1 MKILHTADWH
11 LGTFRSPVKDG
22 VNLRTEDTKR
32 CLDELIRVANEEKP
46 DYSIVSGDI
55 FHVGRLWSD
64 RCCEEIITAIHY
76 IRELAAVSKQVVVM
90 RGTPNHDGSGQFNV
104 LSEMFADVPNV
115 HVVITPQVIS
125 FDDVDIAV
133 LPGFDRGVFRA
144 NHPGLSSD
152 EENVVFT
159 NELSNIVTGLK
170 AQCSPEKKSILM
182 AHYTV
187 PGCNTESGQ
196 TMMLTQFEP
205 IIPQEALL
213 AANYNLVALGHI
225 HRPQKIMHRDWYYSG
240 AINAMNFNDE
250 GQQRGFWIHNWHE
263 LGTWQSIFHEQLV
276 HYVEDRV
283 EKARSEGFNCGKT
296 QAPNMFKELPLHTV
310 ISRKELLDAMVRAK
324 MCTAEKCPVKFEL
337 SGSQLNLSIKDQTTD
352 YHETVDLQ
360 EDISE
365 ELTIGFDARLV
376 IETLKAFDCDNV
388 GISLQGPKMPMIV
401 EAEDS
406 DFKTI
411 VLPVAI
417 K

>member
-46 DYSIVSGDI
+46 DYSLVSGDI

-152 EENVVFT
+152 
-159 NELSNIVTGLK
+159 IK
-170 AQCSPEKKSILM
+170 
-182 AHYTV
+182 Y
-187 PGCNTESGQ
+187 CNRAES
-196 TMMLTQFEP
+196 TML
-205 IIPQEALL
+205 
-213 AANYNLVALGHI
+213 
-225 HRPQKIMHRDWYYSG
+225 
-240 AINAMNFNDE
+240 
-250 GQQRGFWIHNWHE
+250 
-263 LGTWQSIFHEQLV
+263 
-276 HYVEDRV
+276 
-283 EKARSEGFNCGKT
+283 
-296 QAPNMFKELPLHTV
+296 
-310 ISRKELLDAMVRAK
+310 SRKEKYSDGTLYGTRMQYRERTDNDA
-324 MCTAEKCPVKFEL
+324 
-337 SGSQLNLSIKDQTTD
+337 
-352 YHETVDLQ
+352 HTV
-360 EDISE
+360 
-365 ELTIGFDARLV
+365 
-376 IETLKAFDCDNV
+376 
-388 GISLQGPKMPMIV
+388 
-401 EAEDS
+401 
-406 DFKTI
+406 
-411 VLPVAI
+411 
-417 K
+417 

>member
-46 DYSIVSGDI
+46 DYSLVSGDI

-263 LGTWQSIFHEQLV
+263 LGTWQSIFHETPIREFATIELNDDDVTQINMQAMDFVATEKWRGQIDGKIVRV
-276 HYVEDRV
+276 HY
-283 EKARSEGFNCGKT
+283 S
-296 QAPNMFKELPLHTV
+296 
-310 ISRKELLDAMVRAK
+310 
-324 MCTAEKCPVKFEL
+324 CTAENSKALNKATLEREL
-337 SGSQLNLSIKDQTTD
+337 L
-352 YHETVDLQ
+352 
-360 EDISE
+360 ED
-365 ELTIGFDARLV
+365 G
-376 IETLKAFDCDNV
+376 AFMGNPSRQDR
-388 GISLQGPKMPMIV
+388 
-401 EAEDS
+401 
-406 DFKTI
+406 
-411 VLPVAI
+411 
-417 K
+417 

>member
-46 DYSIVSGDI
+46 DYSLVSGDI

-213 AANYNLVALGHI
+213 AA
-225 HRPQKIMHRDWYYSG
+225 
-240 AINAMNFNDE
+240 
-250 GQQRGFWIHNWHE
+250 
-263 LGTWQSIFHEQLV
+263 
-276 HYVEDRV
+276 
-283 EKARSEGFNCGKT
+283 RSYCTETGII
-296 QAPNMFKELPLHTV
+296 P
-310 ISRKELLDAMVRAK
+310 VR
-324 MCTAEKCPVKFEL
+324 
-337 SGSQLNLSIKDQTTD
+337 
-352 YHETVDLQ
+352 
-360 EDISE
+360 
-365 ELTIGFDARLV
+365 
-376 IETLKAFDCDNV
+376 
-388 GISLQGPKMPMIV
+388 
-401 EAEDS
+401 
-406 DFKTI
+406 
-411 VLPVAI
+411 
-417 K
+417 

>member
-46 DYSIVSGDI
+46 DYSLVSGDI

-263 LGTWQSIFHEQLV
+263 LGTWQSIFHETPIREFATIELNDDDVTQINMQAMDFVATEKWRGQIDGKIVRV
-276 HYVEDRV
+276 HY
-283 EKARSEGFNCGKT
+283 S
-296 QAPNMFKELPLHTV
+296 
-310 ISRKELLDAMVRAK
+310 
-324 MCTAEKCPVKFEL
+324 CTAENSKALNKATLEREL
-337 SGSQLNLSIKDQTTD
+337 LEDGAFMVWEILPDKIDEFANRTQLENATDPEANLIKYLEEKQVPQERIQELVLKARPIIAEAEASMTATANLSLI
-352 YHETVDLQ
+352 H
-360 EDISE
+360 I
-365 ELTIGFDARLV
+365 
-376 IETLKAFDCDNV
+376 
-388 GISLQGPKMPMIV
+388 
-401 EAEDS
+401 
-406 DFKTI
+406 
-411 VLPVAI
+411 
-417 K
+417 

>member
-46 DYSIVSGDI
+46 DYSLVSGDI

-263 LGTWQSIFHEQLV
+263 LGTWQSIFHETPIREFATIELNDDDV
-276 HYVEDRV
+276 
-283 EKARSEGFNCGKT
+283 T
-296 QAPNMFKELPLHTV
+296 QINMQA
-310 ISRKELLDAMVRAK
+310 IS
-324 MCTAEKCPVKFEL
+324 
-337 SGSQLNLSIKDQTTD
+337 
-352 YHETVDLQ
+352 
-360 EDISE
+360 
-365 ELTIGFDARLV
+365 
-376 IETLKAFDCDNV
+376 
-388 GISLQGPKMPMIV
+388 
-401 EAEDS
+401 
-406 DFKTI
+406 
-411 VLPVAI
+411 
-417 K
+417 

>member
-46 DYSIVSGDI
+46 DYSLVSGDI

-104 LSEMFADVPNV
+104 LSEMFADVQNV

-205 IIPQEALL
+205 II
-213 AANYNLVALGHI
+213 I
-225 HRPQKIMHRDWYYSG
+225 ISG
-240 AINAMNFNDE
+240 AISVLYGVFPAINTTLPYSPIHLAKAIVKPAMSAGRISGN
-250 GQQRGFWIHNWHE
+250 IT
-263 LGTWQSIFHEQLV
+263 LKKI
-276 HYVEDRV
+276 RV
-283 EKARSEGFNCGKT
+283 RE
-296 QAPNMFKELPLHTV
+296 APNIAAASSYSFSTFSSTGCTLLTTNGIPIKTSATV
-310 ISRKELLDAMVRAK
+310 IPIRVYAIFIPTFAKILPTHPSGIVRCVSAIPATAVGNANGSSIIPSIIFFPGKSYLTSTHAIIIPITAFISDA
-324 MCTAEKCPVKFEL
+324 
-337 SGSQLNLSIKDQTTD
+337 
-352 YHETVDLQ
+352 
-360 EDISE
+360 ISAVMI
-365 ELTIGFDARLV
+365 LTL
-376 IETLKAFDCDNV
+376 
-388 GISLQGPKMPMIV
+388 
-401 EAEDS
+401 
-406 DFKTI
+406 
-411 VLPVAI
+411 
-417 K
+417 

>member
-46 DYSIVSGDI
+46 DYSLVSGDI

-263 LGTWQSIFHEQLV
+263 LGTWQSIFHETPIREFATIELNDDDVTQINIRNNGRTDIV
-276 HYVEDRV
+276 GGQKFGMEQAVPER
-283 EKARSEGFNCGKT
+283 KSNCGKG
-296 QAPNMFKELPLHTV
+296 ELPRGIYEKSCGDTKYKFASGFRRTEQGITATTLCTGD
-310 ISRKELLDAMVRAK
+310 RKERSAK
-324 MCTAEKCPVKFEL
+324 DRK
-337 SGSQLNLSIKDQTTD
+337 
-352 YHETVDLQ
+352 
-360 EDISE
+360 
-365 ELTIGFDARLV
+365 
-376 IETLKAFDCDNV
+376 
-388 GISLQGPKMPMIV
+388 
-401 EAEDS
+401 
-406 DFKTI
+406 
-411 VLPVAI
+411 
-417 K
+417 